1 MREEELPV
9 ILPVHGLSTSRLL
22 VLCVNLP
29 WQGDGLTMSKM
40 ATINFYQE
48 LVVHRLHHDLLRSVL
63 THVEPQ
69 LQFLT
74 AGVVVVLDERRLEAL
89 EPGRVSWST
98 KVSCGELNYLI
109 LTSHGSRH
117 AG

>member
-1 MREEELPV
+1 MV
-9 ILPVHGLSTSRLL
+9 
-22 VLCVNLP
+22 
-29 WQGDGLTMSKM
+29 
-40 ATINFYQE
+40 ATINIYQE

-89 EPGRVSWST
+89 EPGRVSCGI
-98 KVSCGELNYLI
+98 KVTGEVL
-109 LTSHGSRH
+109 R
-117 AG
+117 

>member
-1 MREEELPV
+1 MLGVDLPRY
-9 ILPVHGLSTSRLL
+9 GGGQQSTIKYR
-22 VLCVNLP
+22 
-29 WQGDGLTMSKM
+29 WQL
-40 ATINFYQE
+40 YQE

-63 THVEPQ
+63 THVESQ
-69 LQFLT
+69 LQLL
-74 AGVVVVLDERRLEAL
+74 APGVVVVLDERRLEAL